1 MYMRATRWI
10 LLAML
15 LALTACGFQMR
26 GVADLKF
33 HTLYIQGP
41 TISISKPF
49 KRSLAVNGVKIVS
62 AKDQAELLLEIMSEA
77 QEQRILSLS
86 GRGLVRE
93 YELFYTVNFRLRD
106 PSSETWGEVQTIK
119 GRREIT
125 YDDSQLLAKQ
135 LEQERL
141 YNDMKDDAVRELLRR
156 LMVAKPVQGKPRAA
170 DLKSPLDDTV
180 E

>member
-1 MYMRATRWI
+1 MYMRIARWI

-15 LALTACGFQMR
+15 LALTACGFKMR

-33 HTLYIQGP
+33 NTLFIQGP

-49 KRSLAVNGVKIVS
+49 KRSLTVNGVKIVS
-62 AKDQAELLLEIMSEA
+62 SPDQADLLLEIMSES

-93 YELFYTVNFRLRD
+93 FELFYTVNFRVRD
-106 PSSETWGEVQTIK
+106 PSSETWGDVQTIR

-125 YDDSQLLAKQ
+125 YDDAQLLAKQ

-156 LMVAKPVQGKPRAA
+156 LMVIKPAKGKPRAP
-170 DLKSPLDDTV
+170 DLRSLDDTV

>member
-1 MYMRATRWI
+1 MYMRAVRWI

-15 LALTACGFQMR
+15 LALTACGFKMR

-33 HTLYIQGP
+33 HSLFIQGP

-62 AKDQAELLLEIMSEA
+62 SADQADLLLEIMSEA

-93 YELFYTVNFRLRD
+93 FELFYTVNFRVRD
-106 PSSETWGEVQTIK
+106 PSSETWGEVQTIQ

-156 LMVAKPVQGKPRAA
+156 LIVVRPAKDKPRAP
-170 DLKSPLDDTV
+170 DLRALDETV